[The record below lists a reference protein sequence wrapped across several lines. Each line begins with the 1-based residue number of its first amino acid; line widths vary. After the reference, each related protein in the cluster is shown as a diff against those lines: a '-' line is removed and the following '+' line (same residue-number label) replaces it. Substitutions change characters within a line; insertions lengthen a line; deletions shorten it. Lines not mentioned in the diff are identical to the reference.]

1 MKNLLVALLLLISVA
16 ATAQITVSTNPSVID
31 TVGATTVKYI
41 TLPTNLAPVTLLI
54 KMPSTN
60 ASTVRINT
68 ESSTMINCVAYA
80 AGAYVWVTTK
90 TGKIWFKLENS
101 ADDLEISW

>member
-1 MKNLLVALLLLISVA
+1 MKNLPLALLLFLSVA
-16 ATAQITVSTNPSVID
+16 ASAQITVSTNPAVID
-31 TVGATTVKYI
+31 TVGATTVKYF

-54 KMPSTN
+54 KLPSTN

-68 ESSTMINCVAYA
+68 ESESMINCVAYA
-80 AGAYVWVTTK
+80 AGAYVWVTTR

-101 ADDLEISW
+101 ADDLEVSW

>member
-1 MKNLLVALLLLISVA
+1 MKNLLISILLLVA
-16 ATAQITVSTNPSVID
+16 VSATAQITVSTNPAVID

-54 KMPSTN
+54 KLPSTN
-60 ASTVRINT
+60 ASTVRINS
-68 ESSTMINCVAYA
+68 ESSSMINSVAYA

>member
-1 MKNLLVALLLLISVA
+1 MKNFLIAIFLLISLS
-16 ATAQITVSTNPSVID
+16 ATAQITVSTNAAVID
-31 TVGATTVKYI
+31 SVGATTVKYI

-54 KMPSTN
+54 KLPSTN

-68 ESSTMINCVAYA
+68 ESSTMINCVAYP
-80 AGAYVWVTTK
+80 AGSYVWVTTK

-101 ADDLEISW
+101 DDDLEISW